1 MLGAHRL
8 NQEEEMSTRT
18 QLVVAIAVGQVVGL
32 LGYIDP
38 LFIPLVLAGPLVT
51 GAVAAARG
59 ISMRLVVAVW
69 VSAGLNMT
77 AMDWLLLREDV
88 VFHLVLT
95 VVMSLL
101 AMAGHGVVR
110 VIVRRREGRGQMV
123 A

>member
-1 MLGAHRL
+1 MI
-8 NQEEEMSTRT
+8 TRT
-18 QLVVAIAVGQVVGL
+18 HLVVAIAVGQVVGL

-59 ISMRLVVAVW
+59 ISMSLVIAVW

-77 AMDWLLLREDV
+77 VMDWALFREDV
-88 VFHLVLT
+88 GFHLVLT

-101 AMAGHGVVR
+101 AMAGHAVVR
-110 VIVRRREGRGQMV
+110 VIASRREGRDHMV

>member
-1 MLGAHRL
+1 
-8 NQEEEMSTRT
+8 MSTRT

-38 LFIPLVLAGPLVT
+38 LFFPLVLAGPLIVGRCCGRPRHLDESRRRGLGQCRPQHDRHGL
-51 GAVAAARG
+51 GA
-59 ISMRLVVAVW
+59 
-69 VSAGLNMT
+69 
-77 AMDWLLLREDV
+77 LREDV

-101 AMAGHGVVR
+101 AMAGHAAVR
-110 VIVRRREGRGQMV
+110 LIASRREGRDQMV

>member
-110 VIVRRREGRGQMV
+110 VIVRRREGHGQMV

>member
-1 MLGAHRL
+1 
-8 NQEEEMSTRT
+8 MSTRT

-110 VIVRRREGRGQMV
+110 VIVRRREGHGQMV

>member
-1 MLGAHRL
+1 
-8 NQEEEMSTRT
+8 MSTRT

-59 ISMRLVVAVW
+59 ISMSLVVAVW

-77 AMDWLLLREDV
+77 VMDWVLLREDV

-101 AMAGHGVVR
+101 AMAGHAVVR
-110 VIVRRREGRGQMV
+110 VIASRREGRDHMV

>member
-1 MLGAHRL
+1 
-8 NQEEEMSTRT
+8 MSTRT
-18 QLVVAIAVGQVVGL
+18 QLVVAIALGQAVGL

-51 GAVAAARG
+51 GGLAAARG
-59 ISMRLVVAVW
+59 ISMGLVVAVW

-95 VVMSLL
+95 VVMSVL
-101 AMAGHGVVR
+101 ATAGYGVVR
-110 VIVRRREGRGQMV
+110 AVTRRREGRAVV